1 MKLDAIPVFKP
12 NQALTA
18 DHLND
23 LRKFLDYEDRL
34 TRRALIG
41 IGVMC
46 GFKLDVDADAS
57 VLISK
62 GVAVTSEGHLI
73 AEDAVICDRHV
84 PYEVPV
90 PSGEDVPPDQ
100 VAEAR
105 YPFLFPDGETQI
117 DAWELLTTEA
127 EVPDGETPPSDITTA
142 FLADKTVMLFL
153 ECTEESLKNCD
164 INDCSDKGAELQYVL
179 RRLLVRRA
187 DADAMM
193 AQEASIAGIPTDLA
207 SHPGLGL
214 KYLRVEDLGLARNG
228 IGSYPALFARIL
240 QITARLSAELPQA
253 LRDAYGAYDYLLEDM
268 YPVEQFPDG
277 PFPDSYFGNL
287 WGNLATQPFL
297 AQYFYDYL
305 LDAAMAYNAFVDMA
319 RAFECVCLPNAGR
332 FPKHVLLGDPVAAAE
347 GFVTGITTPAEFNA
361 YDPLKATTGFGPSP
375 RPARR
380 RTPWTPACAGQE
392 REELRALFHRLTLL
406 AHNFQLR
413 GLLQEQ
419 IRITPSRHDDAPLGE
434 RCIPPYYAF
443 TQQSDL
449 FRVWSPRKTRANLL
463 STVYAHQFSTRNMEH
478 PYLYRIDGETFH
490 AVAGH
495 VGKNLAQVMGELI
508 VHKRVL
514 GLDFAIEPVWMGLAL
529 ADDDEGRKI
538 DEATRQRALQAA
550 QKIIMCRMGDFE
562 VILLTLLAAL
572 FAFLVFILRGA
583 GRQLAAD
590 HAKVSRLRQD
600 FQRDGTDNANTG
612 RELAA
617 KDMARLAAMVRM
629 DALKRPDALTFAAER
644 LDPKERRE
652 VSEASKKLLGEFR
665 RKMPEK
671 GQATREL
678 VRDAGE
684 TSVAGI
690 YLSVKDEADGGSL
703 FERVRARMGR
713 LEIGV
718 DNPEAVDRVY
728 NAVALVEA
736 TEELMASASVPSLA
750 QLDSPR
756 LEAAYVNF
764 SDRLQDYART
774 APTDP
779 EDVDRTT
786 AAANMAMVDYSSA
799 VAAQATTF
807 SSAGL
812 LGEAQR
818 RILAIFQ
825 DLTLEGFA
833 RRNPGLE
840 HRAGV
845 PKGGTLVLAY
855 ASKAEL
861 AALME
866 RAGPRLDKLAD
877 TLKLTRIGGS
887 FAAGISAA
895 AKEVLG
901 AAGGR
906 SNDPLSDFV
915 VLADFCL
922 PSKCCDADCSDIVL
936 EGELPEGIFDLDGSG
951 RMAVDPIIP
960 NGLVP
965 GRPGNIP
972 KREDLGNLLDG
983 IGVRPG
989 NFESRRPIL
998 KREDDSQPT
1007 RPDQPGRPTE
1017 PERPEE
1023 PERPREPDQPE
1034 RPDRPDRPAERDP
1047 GVVAGQVTG
1056 AGSLASTPVP
1066 NAALVAHDLQTRA
1079 ATRISVA
1086 ARTGSFKTRLPAGK
1100 YRFTAQAEGFE
1111 DTSLEV
1117 AVEPASEQEIAL
1129 RMKKAR

>member
-46 GFKLDVDADAS
+46 GFRLDVDADAS
-57 VLISK
+57 VHIAK
-62 GVAVTSEGHLI
+62 GVAVTSEGHII

-84 PYEVPV
+84 PYKVPV
-90 PSGEDVPPDQ
+90 PSGEGVPPDQ

-105 YPFLFPDGETQI
+105 YPFLFPDGENQI
-117 DAWELLTTEA
+117 DAWEMLTTEA
-127 EVPDGETPPSDITTA
+127 EVPGGEAPPTDITAA
-142 FLADKTVMLFL
+142 FLSDKTVMLFL

-193 AQEASIAGIPTDLA
+193 AQEAAVAGIPTDLS

-214 KYLRVEDLGLARNG
+214 KYLRVEDLGIARNG
-228 IGSYPALFARIL
+228 IGTYPALFARIL
-240 QITARLSAELPQA
+240 QITARLSADLPQA

-268 YPVEQFPDG
+268 YPVERFPDG

-287 WGNLATQPFL
+287 WGNLAAKPFL

-305 LDAAMAYNAFVDMA
+305 LDAAMAYNAFVDKA

-332 FPKHVLLGDPVAAAE
+332 FPKHVLLGDPLAAAK
-347 GFVTGITTPAEFNA
+347 GFAAGITTPAEFAA
-361 YDPLKATTGFGPSP
+361 YDPLKATTGFGAGP
-375 RPARR
+375 RPTRR
-380 RTPWTPACAGQE
+380 RTPWTPACAGPE

-406 AHNFQLR
+406 AHSFQLR
-413 GLLQEQ
+413 GLLKEE
-419 IRITPSRHDDAPLGE
+419 IRITPSRHDEAPLGA

-449 FRVWSPRKTRANLL
+449 FRVWSPEKTRANLL

-495 VGKNLAQVMGELI
+495 VGKNLAQAMGELI

-529 ADDDEGRKI
+529 ADDAEGRKV

-550 QKIIMCRMGDFE
+550 QKIILCRMGDFE

-590 HAKVSRLRQD
+590 HAKVPKLRQD
-600 FQRDGTDNANTG
+600 PTGAAGGTTAG

-617 KDMARLAAMVRM
+617 KDIARLAAMARM
-629 DALKRPDALTFAAER
+629 DALRRPDVASFAAQR

-665 RKMPEK
+665 QKAPEK
-671 GQATREL
+671 GQATQGL
-678 VRDAGE
+678 VGDAGE

-690 YLSVKDEADGGSL
+690 YLSVKDDADGGSL
-703 FERVRARMGR
+703 FERVRARLGR
-713 LEIGV
+713 LQIGT
-718 DNPEAVDRVY
+718 DNPEAVDRVF
-728 NAVALVEA
+728 NAVTLIDA
-736 TEELMASASVPSLA
+736 TENLMAQASVPSLA
-750 QLDSPR
+750 QLDAPR
-756 LEAAYVNF
+756 LEAAYQNF
-764 SDRLQDYART
+764 SDRLEDYAKT

-779 EDVDRTT
+779 EEVDRTT
-786 AAANMAMVDYSSA
+786 AAANMAMIDYSSA
-799 VAAQATTF
+799 VSAQATTF

-818 RILAIFQ
+818 RMLAIFQ

-833 RRNPGLE
+833 RRNPGLQ

-845 PKGGTLVLAY
+845 PKRGTLVLAY

-866 RAGPRLDKLAD
+866 RAGPRFDKLAD
-877 TLKLTRIGGS
+877 SLNLTRLTGS
-887 FAAGISAA
+887 FAASISEA
-895 AKEVLG
+895 AKEVLN
-901 AAGGR
+901 AAGGGR
-906 SNDPLSDFV
+906 GSDPLSDFV

-936 EGELPEGIFDLDGSG
+936 DGALPEKIFDLDGSG

-972 KREDLGNLLDG
+972 KREELSKLLDG

-998 KREDDSQPT
+998 TREDTSQPT
-1007 RPDQPGRPTE
+1007 RPDQPDQPD
-1017 PERPEE
+1017 
-1023 PERPREPDQPE
+1023 RPREPDQPE
-1034 RPDRPDRPAERDP
+1034 RPDRPADPAEREP

-1066 NAALVAHDLQTRA
+1066 NATLLANDLQTRA
-1079 ATRISVA
+1079 ATRIAVA

-1100 YRFTAQAEGFE
+1100 YQFVAQAEGFE
-1111 DTSLEV
+1111 STTLEV
-1117 AVEPASEQEIAL
+1117 AVDPGSALEIAL

>member
-1 MKLDAIPVFKP
+1 MRLDAIPVFKP

-73 AEDAVICDRHV
+73 AEDAVVCDRHV
-84 PYEVPV
+84 PYTVPV
-90 PSGEDVPPDQ
+90 PSGEDVPPEQ
-100 VAEAR
+100 VAEAQ
-105 YPFLFPDGETQI
+105 YPFLFPDGENQI

-127 EVPDGETPPSDITTA
+127 EVPGGETPPTDITSA
-142 FLADKTVMLFL
+142 FLNDKTVMLFL

-193 AQEASIAGIPTDLA
+193 AQEAAVAGIPTDLS

-214 KYLRVEDLGLARNG
+214 KYLRIEDLGLARNG
-228 IGSYPALFARIL
+228 IATYPAFFARIL
-240 QITARLSAELPQA
+240 QIAARLAVDLPQV
-253 LRDAYGAYDYLLEDM
+253 LRDAYSAYDYLLADM
-268 YPVEQFPDG
+268 YPVERFPDG
-277 PFPDSYFGNL
+277 PFPDSYVGNV
-287 WGNLATQPFL
+287 WANLSTQPFL

-305 LDAAMAYNAFVDMA
+305 LDAALAYNAFVDKA

-332 FPKHVLLGDPVAAAE
+332 FPKHVLLGDPVAAAR
-347 GFVTGITTPAEFNA
+347 GFVAGVTTKAEFAA
-361 YDPLKATTGFGPSP
+361 YDPLQASTGFGAGP
-375 RPARR
+375 RPTRR
-380 RTPWTPACAGQE
+380 RTSWTPACAGPE

-419 IRITPSRHDDAPLGE
+419 IRITPSRHDAAPLGD

-449 FRVWSPRKTRANLL
+449 FRVWSPGKTRANLL
-463 STVYAHQFSTRNMEH
+463 STVYAHQFSKRNMDH

-495 VGKNLAQVMGELI
+495 VGKNLSQVMGELI

-514 GLDFAIEPVWMGLAL
+514 GLDFAIQPVWMGLAL
-529 ADDDEGRKI
+529 ADDPEGKII
-538 DEATRQRALQAA
+538 DEASRQRALQAA
-550 QKIIMCRMGDFE
+550 QKIILCRMGDFE
-562 VILLTLLAAL
+562 VILLTILAAL
-572 FAFLVFILRGA
+572 FAFLVFILRAA
-583 GRQLAAD
+583 GRQLATD
-590 HAKVSRLRQD
+590 HAMVSRLRQD
-600 FQRDGTDNANTG
+600 PSSAAGGSTAG
-612 RELAA
+612 RELAE

-629 DALKRPDALTFAAER
+629 DALRRPDVATFAAQR
-644 LDPKERRE
+644 LNPKERRE

-665 RKMPEK
+665 QKAPVK
-671 GQATREL
+671 GEATKAL
-678 VRDAGE
+678 VSDAGE
-684 TSVAGI
+684 TALAGI
-690 YLSVKDEADGGSL
+690 YLSVKDDADGGSL
-703 FERVRARMGR
+703 FQRVRAHMGR
-713 LEIGV
+713 LKIGT

-728 NAVALVEA
+728 NGVALIDA
-736 TEELMASASVPSLA
+736 TEHLMAQASVPSLA
-750 QLDSPR
+750 QLDGPR
-756 LEAAYVNF
+756 LEAAYLNF
-764 SDRLQDYART
+764 SDRLEDYAKT

-779 EDVDRTT
+779 EEVDSTT
-786 AAANMAMVDYSSA
+786 AAANMAMIDYSSA
-799 VAAQATTF
+799 VSAQATTF

-818 RILAIFQ
+818 RMLAIFQ
-825 DLTLEGFA
+825 DLTMAGFA
-833 RRNPGLE
+833 QRNPGLE

-845 PKGGTLVLAY
+845 ASGGTLVLAC

-861 AALME
+861 VALME
-866 RAGPRLDKLAD
+866 RAGPRLDKLAEG
-877 TLKLTRIGGS
+877 LKLSGLTGS
-887 FAAGISAA
+887 FADNLPDA
-895 AKEVLG
+895 AKEVLN
-901 AAGGR
+901 AAGGGR
-906 SNDPLSDFV
+906 SSDPLSDFV

-922 PSKCCDADCSDIVL
+922 PGKCCDADCSDIVL
-936 EGELPEGIFDLDGSG
+936 DGALPKDIFELDSSG
-951 RMAVDPIIP
+951 RMAVDPVIP
-960 NGLVP
+960 NGIAP
-965 GRPGNIP
+965 GRPGDIP
-972 KREDLGNLLDG
+972 KREDLGKLLDG

-998 KREDDSQPT
+998 KREEPAPDQPN
-1007 RPDQPGRPTE
+1007 RPDQPDRPI
-1017 PERPEE
+1017 
-1023 PERPREPDQPE
+1023 EPD
-1034 RPDRPDRPAERDP
+1034 RPDRPDRPDTPERPDDPAEREP

-1066 NAALVAHDLQTRA
+1066 NASLLANDLRTRA
-1079 ATRISVA
+1079 GIRIPVA

-1100 YRFTAQAEGFE
+1100 YQFVAQAEGFE
-1111 DTSLEV
+1111 STTLDV
-1117 AVEPASEQEIAL
+1117 VVEPGSEQEIAV